1 MKPAKNTYCSVV
13 QTRKEFTPFV
23 LCWPG
28 KPAFLGTVLFLTQPV
43 HIAFESFV
51 TLILSP
57 TKALTLWENDF
68 KTKYMFNHCKRMLFF
83 FLIKNYENNN
93 SGNDNDN

>member
-13 QTRKEFTPFV
+13 PTRKEFTPFV

-28 KPAFLGTVLFLTQPV
+28 EPAFLGAVLFFTQPV

-57 TKALTLWENDF
+57 TKALTLWGRDV
-68 KTKYMFNHCKRMLFF
+68 KTKDMFSHCK
-83 FLIKNYENNN
+83 
-93 SGNDNDN
+93 